1 MSLANGNPVF
11 QSVGGDASAA
21 TVTYTA
27 TGATVA
33 TTMSLSAVGVL
44 LASTAATSSSAAEVA
59 NEAKSAVSGF
69 NDALTKATE
78 GAVQTS
84 QIGVAGGVVG
94 IDAGGGINLTTS
106 TNGDNN
112 TYINLGKTGA
122 TNMVKLQFVSAS
134 AVSQCSGIIA
144 WGGTGNNDGCLSI
157 AGSELI
163 PDSSNTTNLG
173 TSGNAWAAI
182 VSQTAVQII
191 SDANDKT
198 IVGTIGDSA
207 YADVTTKLRAVWA
220 DISGVVF
227 TLKDGQSNRQH
238 IGVIAQTVQ
247 AAFQK
252 QGLDAA
258 DFGVWCSDPKTKAV
272 QTVVDGKTV
281 TTIEPV
287 YEADGTTQATQQTIR
302 YEELLSL
309 GLFCERLD
317 HVDLVTRV
325 AALEAKASTATA

>member
-11 QSVGGDASAA
+11 ASVGGDASKA

-33 TTMSLSAVGVL
+33 TTMALSAMGVL
-44 LASTAATSSSAAEVA
+44 LASTADTSSSAATVA
-59 NEAKSAVSGF
+59 NEAKAAVSGF
-69 NDALTKATE
+69 NDALSKCVTADQ
-78 GAVQTS
+78 AS
-84 QIGVAGGVVG
+84 VAGGYVAY
-94 IDAGGGINLTTS
+94 DAGGGVNIPSLVGPDAYLTIGTMGAGYS
-106 TNGDNN
+106 HLVMNNNVGNPHFISWGD
-112 TYINLGKTGA
+112 TGA
-122 TNMVKLQFVSAS
+122 QKNYIAVGASSFLPDGDGSAS
-134 AVSQCSGIIA
+134 LGI
-144 WGGTGNNDGCLSI
+144 
-157 AGSELI
+157 
-163 PDSSNTTNLG
+163 
-173 TSGNAWAAI
+173 SGNAWSGLVTQTSPQV
-182 VSQTAVQII
+182 VSDI
-191 SDANDKT
+191 NDKT
-198 IVGTIGDSA
+198 IIGTLGDSA

-227 TLKDGQSNRQH
+227 TLNAGQSNRQH

-258 DFGVWCSDPKTKAV
+258 EFGVWCSDPKTKAV
-272 QTVVDGKTV
+272 QAVVGGKTV

-317 HVDLVTRV
+317 HADLVTRV
-325 AALEAKASTATA
+325 AALEAKASTAAA

>member
-33 TTMSLSAVGVL
+33 TTMALSAMGVL
-44 LASTAATSSSAAEVA
+44 LASTAANSASATEVA
-59 NEAKSAVSGF
+59 NQAKAAVSGF
-69 NDALTKATE
+69 NAALAKCITTDQA
-78 GAVQTS
+78 S
-84 QIGVAGGVVG
+84 VAGGYVAY
-94 IDAGGGINLTTS
+94 DAGGGANIPSIVGSDAYLTVGNAGGGYAHLVMNNNVGS
-106 TNGDNN
+106 THFISWGDTNAQKK
-112 TYINLGKTGA
+112 YIAAGA
-122 TNMVKLQFVSAS
+122 DAFLPDGDGSAS
-134 AVSQCSGIIA
+134 
-144 WGGTGNNDGCLSI
+144 
-157 AGSELI
+157 
-163 PDSSNTTNLG
+163 LG
-173 TSGNAWAAI
+173 VSGNAWSGLVTQTSPQV
-182 VSQTAVQII
+182 VSDI
-191 SDANDKT
+191 NDKT

-227 TLKDGQSNRQH
+227 TLNAGQSNRQH

-258 DFGVWCSDPKTKAV
+258 DFGVWCSDPKTKV
-272 QTVVDGKTV
+272 VETVVDGKTV
-281 TTIEPV
+281 RTIEPV

-317 HVDLVTRV
+317 HADLVTRV
-325 AALEAKASTATA
+325 AALEAKASTVAASGG

>member
-27 TGATVA
+27 SGATVA
-33 TTMSLSAVGVL
+33 TTMALSAMGVL
-44 LASTAATSSSAAEVA
+44 LASTVATSSSAAEVA
-59 NEAKSAVSGF
+59 NEAKAAVSGF
-69 NDALTKATE
+69 NDALTQAT
-78 GAVQTS
+78 AKSVQTS
-84 QIGVAGGVVG
+84 QIGVANGVVG
-94 IDAGGGINLTTS
+94 IDSGNGVTINPVGGDSYLNMGKKGSGGKGSIQFYTGSSANGSPDVGLYAQWGSGKFDGIFYFQAAQVVPS
-106 TNGDNN
+106 
-112 TYINLGKTGA
+112 
-122 TNMVKLQFVSAS
+122 
-134 AVSQCSGIIA
+134 
-144 WGGTGNNDGCLSI
+144 
-157 AGSELI
+157 
-163 PDSSNTTNLG
+163 TTNATALG
-173 TSGNAWAAI
+173 TSSNAWSGI
-182 VSQTAVQII
+182 VSQTAVQVI

-227 TLKDGQSNRQH
+227 TLNAGQSNRQH

-258 DFGVWCSDPKTKAV
+258 NFGVWCSEPKTQIVRK
-272 QTVVDGKTV
+272 VVDNETV
-281 TTIEPV
+281 ETIEPV

-317 HVDLVTRV
+317 HADLVTRV
-325 AALEAKASTATA
+325 AALEAKASTAAA

>member
-11 QSVGGDASAA
+11 QTVGGDASAA

-33 TTMSLSAVGVL
+33 TTMALSAMGVL
-44 LASTAATSSSAAEVA
+44 LASAADTSSSAAEVA

-84 QIGVAGGVVG
+84 KIGVAGGVVG
-94 IDAGGGINLTTS
+94 IDSGGGVNLTSIT
-106 TNGDNN
+106 GDT
-112 TYINLGKTGA
+112 TYVNLGQIGVS
-122 TNMVKLQFVSAS
+122 NMVRLQFYSGAAS
-134 AVSQCSGIIA
+134 GVGSGIVA
-144 WGGTGNNDGCLSI
+144 WGGTGNIDGSLSI
-157 AGSELI
+157 IGSALI
-163 PDSSNTTNLG
+163 PDTPNKTNLG
-173 TSGNAWAAI
+173 TSGNAWASI
-182 VSQTAVQII
+182 VSQTAVQVI

-227 TLKDGQSNRQH
+227 TLNAGQSNRQH

-258 DFGVWCSDPKTKAV
+258 NFGVWCSEPKTKAV
-272 QTVVDGKTV
+272 QTVVGGKTV

-287 YEADGTTQATQQTIR
+287 YESDGTTQATQQTIR
-302 YEELLSL
+302 YEELLCL

-317 HVDLVTRV
+317 HADLVTRV
-325 AALEAKASTATA
+325 AALEAKASTAAA